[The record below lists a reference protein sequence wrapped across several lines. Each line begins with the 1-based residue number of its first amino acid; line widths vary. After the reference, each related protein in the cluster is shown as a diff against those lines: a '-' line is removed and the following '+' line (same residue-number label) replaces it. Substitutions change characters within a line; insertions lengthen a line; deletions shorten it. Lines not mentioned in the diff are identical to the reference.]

1 MMNGH
6 LRRDM
11 KSFKRGSL
19 VAVWGRGQVS
29 GRKAAA
35 GGRSKCKA
43 LRRCVLA
50 CVRKAGWLPSSVRS
64 WNRREGFGSL

>member
-1 MMNGH
+1 MMNGY

-43 LRRCVLA
+43 LRRRVLGMCEESRVA
-50 CVRKAGWLPSSVRS
+50 AEQCEEL
-64 WNRREGFGSL
+64 E

>member
-1 MMNGH
+1 MKNGH
-6 LRRDM
+6 FSRDI
-11 KSFKRGSL
+11 KSFKRGSH

-43 LRRCVLA
+43 LRRA
-50 CVRKAGWLPSSVRS
+50 CA
-64 WNRREGFGSL
+64 RRV